1 MITALRD
8 WSLLSC
14 TQISLPSRMPAIEG
28 TSVRLGLIFDA
39 PRRIAVRPKMCGMA
53 GIG

>member
-28 TSVRLGLIFDA
+28 SSVRLSLIFA
-39 PRRIAVRPKMCGMA
+39 PRGIAVRPKMCGMVV
-53 GIG
+53 IG